1 MTADIEKVFL
11 SVSVAPSDQDYLRFL
26 WVNDITSEE
35 PELQV
40 YKFACIV
47 FGISASPFLLN
58 ATIHYHLTRPEID
71 RAFAEEVLNSLY
83 VDDYVGGS
91 GNESSAFDKY
101 KDLKSCFLKA
111 GFNMRKWLTNS
122 RELNERIEKSE
133 GAVTQLDDPGPPE
146 QPNIQEDD
154 QSYSTSLFDN
164 SNSTSTAGVKVL
176 GHGWDSEN
184 DLFVFEFELPPSN
197 NELSK
202 RYILRATAKFCDPL
216 GLLGPIIVLF
226 KILFQAVCKSQADWD
241 DPLDS

>member
-1 MTADIEKVFL
+1 MNRNFRCTSLLALCLVFQQ
-11 SVSVAPSDQDYLRFL
+11 VPS
-26 WVNDITSEE
+26 
-35 PELQV
+35 
-40 YKFACIV
+40 
-47 FGISASPFLLN
+47 
-58 ATIHYHLTRPEID
+58 YHLTRPEID

-91 GNESSAFDKY
+91 GDESSAFDKY

-111 GFNMRKWLTNS
+111 GFNMRKWLTNT

-133 GAVTQLDDPGPPE
+133 GVVTQLDHPGPLE
-146 QPNIQEDD
+146 QPNIQKDD

-164 SNSTSTAGVKVL
+164 SNSKSTAGVKVL
-176 GHGWDSEN
+176 SHGWDSEN
-184 DLFVFEFELPPSN
+184 DLFVFEFPPSN

-202 RYILRATAKFCDPL
+202 RYILSATAKFYDPL